1 MLKLSEMSKAQE
13 IMNKHTTFVGMRK
26 EIETTFV
33 GMTVLWDLVD
43 KRVSIIEKGEEAIKL
58 EKEYAAKA
66 NLNVETFREVV
77 LTAQAK

>member
-1 MLKLSEMSKAQE
+1 MLKLSEMSKANA
-13 IMNKHTTFVGMRK
+13 ITNKHTTFIGMRE
-26 EIETTFV
+26 EIETTFT

-43 KRVSIIEKGEEAIKL
+43 KRVSIVEQGEEANKL

-66 NLNVETFREVV
+66 NLDVNTFREVV